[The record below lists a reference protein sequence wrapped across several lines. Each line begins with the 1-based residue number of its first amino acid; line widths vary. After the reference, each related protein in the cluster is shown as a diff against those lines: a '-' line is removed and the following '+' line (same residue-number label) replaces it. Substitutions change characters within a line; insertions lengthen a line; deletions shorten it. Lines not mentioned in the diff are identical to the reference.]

1 MKTIKLKKIF
11 LTVGFFSV
19 ITFLAFGVAQASA
32 TSLWDSQIGANGA
45 NSMGSWFGQNSGTPE
60 DIRLTI
66 YKIINFIL
74 NLLGIL
80 FLILTIIAGFIWMTS
95 AGDSKKVETA
105 IGYLKG
111 AIIGLVIILV
121 SKGLTIFIFEQLLK
135 VTFNRLTP

>member
-1 MKTIKLKKIF
+1 MKTIKLKKIL

-19 ITFLAFGVAQASA
+19 VTLLAFSATQASA
-32 TSLWDSQIGANGA
+32 AGLWDSQLGSNGS
-45 NSMGSWFGQNSGTPE
+45 NSMGSWFGSNGTPD
-60 DIRLTI
+60 DIRVTV

-80 FLILTIIAGFIWMTS
+80 FLILTVIAGFLWMTS
-95 AGDSKKVETA
+95 AGDAKKVESA

-121 SKGLTIFIFEQLLK
+121 SKGLTIFIFQQLLH
-135 VTFNRLTP
+135 VTFNTLNP